1 MDIIVFGILEILNMK
16 LQEKITWL
24 SQFYSAAE
32 LSLLNSNTSAVDE
45 LYQLTQPKKVPIGS
59 LSGKVNDQKL
69 LVASPDG
76 WVPVTDCVEK
86 IKDIMYN
93 FTFASG
99 RQVKASFDHL
109 FQKPDLTWHYAKDL
123 TVNDIL
129 LSKEGYDTIVVI
141 DQIKKSTKV
150 YDLAVNHKNHRY
162 YTNDICS
169 HNTGKSLFMQNISVN
184 WFSAGLNGLYLTL
197 ELSEGLSAM
206 RIDAMV
212 ANCSTKSIFKNLDDV
227 ELKIRMAG
235 KKAGKFQIKYM
246 PAQSTVNDIRAYIK
260 EFEIQ
265 TNSKVDFLMV
275 DYLDLLMPVGVKVSP
290 ENLFVKD
297 KYVSEE
303 LRNLAKELNVLFIT
317 ASQLNRNAVD
327 EVEFDH
333 SHISGGISKI
343 NTADNVFGIFTSR
356 AMRESGKYQLQLLKT
371 RSSSGVGT
379 KVDLVYD
386 VESLRIVDAGEQD
399 SDSPMSKL
407 PAAVLSSLK
416 TRSKI
421 VKEGESLDGDTGEI
435 TAKKP
440 PVADIQSKKL
450 SNMLSSLKSQLK

>member
-1 MDIIVFGILEILNMK
+1 MK

>member
-1 MDIIVFGILEILNMK
+1 MK

-386 VESLRIVDAGEQD
+386 VESLRIVDAGEQE

>member
-1 MDIIVFGILEILNMK
+1 MK

-265 TNSKVDFLMV
+265 TTSKVDFLMV

-386 VESLRIVDAGEQD
+386 VESLRIVDAGEQE

>member
-265 TNSKVDFLMV
+265 TTSKVDFLMV

-386 VESLRIVDAGEQD
+386 VESLRIVDAGEQE